1 MENQFFSML
10 SRMKYINRWSLMRNT
25 SKENISE
32 HSLEVAFFA
41 HALGVI
47 KNKRFGGNIDCN
59 RLAVIAM
66 FHEVSEII
74 TGDLPTPVKYYNPEI
89 KTAYKEVENVA
100 VQKLI
105 SYLPDYMKDEYCN
118 LLCKNDDDKYLYK
131 LVKAADK
138 LSALAK
144 CIEEEKMGNSDFL
157 DAKKTILSYIEQIN
171 LPEVNV
177 FLKEFMPAFGLSL
190 DKQA

>member
-10 SRMKYINRWSLMRNT
+10 SRMKYIDRWALMRNT

-41 HALGVI
+41 HALGII

-66 FHEVSEII
+66 FHDASEII

-89 KTAYKEVENVA
+89 NLAYKKVENVA
-100 VQKLI
+100 VQKLL
-105 SYLPDYMKDEYCN
+105 SYLPDDMKEEYAP
-118 LLCKNDDDKYLYK
+118 LLCKNDEDKYLYQ

-144 CIEEEKMGNSDFL
+144 CIEEEKMGNSDFC
-157 DAKKTILSYIEQIN
+157 DAKETILSSIEKIE
-171 LPEVNV
+171 LPEVKV
-177 FLKEFMPAFGLSL
+177 FVNEFMPAFGLSL

>member
-10 SRMKYINRWSLMRNT
+10 SRMKYIDRWALMRNT

-32 HSLEVAFFA
+32 HSIQVAFFA

-47 KNKRFGGNIDCN
+47 KNKRFGGDIDCN

-66 FHEVSEII
+66 FHDVSEII

-100 VQKLI
+100 VQKLL
-105 SYLPDYMKDEYCN
+105 SYLPADMKEEYAC
-118 LLCKNDDDKYLYK
+118 LLCKNEEDKYFYK

-144 CIEEEKMGNSDFL
+144 CIEEEKMGNLDFS
-157 DAKKTILSYIEQIN
+157 DAKETILFSIQQME
-171 LPEVNV
+171 LPEVNT